1 METETLILMVIVY
14 TSVFAFGYT
23 LGKWRGYLD
32 ALPKRDEKGRFIKE
46 D

>member
-1 METETLILMVIVY
+1 METETLILMVLVY
-14 TSVFAFGYT
+14 TSVFAFGYA

-32 ALPKRDEKGRFIKE
+32 ALPKRDEKGRFTKE